1 MNIENGENVRVT
13 RARARAMEASS
24 RNEKAVGLRDIT
36 NISTKSH
43 HKRIQTS
50 NFQKSEGNKKRKTKT
65 TSEDHV
71 PLQVVTT
78 EEDVKAKLAVDSSMM
93 MMEKSLQVQP
103 SVENPLLSMQD
114 FVGSP
119 DKDISMI
126 CEKLKDSVDLGIVD
140 IDSKLKD
147 SLFWTSYAPDIYNS
161 IYVRECE
168 RRPSA
173 DYMEKLQQY
182 ITPTMR
188 GILVDWLVEVTEEYQ
203 LVPDT
208 LYLAVNL
215 IDRFLSQR
223 LVTKQTLQLL
233 GITCMLISSKYEEI
247 VPTPLQDL
255 CDITDNTYSKQ
266 QVLKMEKEV
275 LNLLHFQLAVPTI
288 KTFLRKFIVVAQS
301 AFKVV
306 YDELEF
312 IANYLGELALVEYS
326 FLQFRPSKIA
336 ASAVFLGRWTLD
348 QSEHPWNPTLEH
360 YTNYKAS
367 ELKTTVLALL
377 DLQLNTK
384 GCCLAGVHDKYNQ
397 QKFQRVANLIPKPVE
412 SLF

>member
-1 MNIENGENVRVT
+1 MREKKMNKENGENVRVT
-13 RARARAMEASS
+13 RARARAMEA
-24 RNEKAVGLRDIT
+24 VGLRDIT

-43 HKRIQTS
+43 HKRFQTS
-50 NFQKSEGNKKRKTKT
+50 NFQKSEGNKKRKTKVA
-65 TSEDHV
+65 SQDHI

-78 EEDVKAKLAVDSSMM
+78 KEDAKTELAEDSSI

-103 SVENPLLSMQD
+103 SVENPPLSMQD
-114 FVGSP
+114 SVSSP
-119 DKDISMI
+119 DKDISII
-126 CEKLKDSVDLGIVD
+126 CEKLRDSVDLGIVD

-147 SLFWTSYAPDIYNS
+147 SLVWTSYAPDIYNS
-161 IYVRECE
+161 IHVRECE

-173 DYMEKLQQY
+173 DYMEKLQQD

-223 LVTKQTLQLL
+223 LVAKQMLQLL

-247 VPTPLQDL
+247 LAPPLQDF

-288 KTFLRKFIVVAQS
+288 KTFLRRFIVVAQS
-301 AFKVV
+301 SFKVV

-312 IANYLGELALVEYS
+312 IANYLGELALIEYS

-360 YTNYKAS
+360 YTNYRAS

-384 GCCLAGVHDKYNQ
+384 GCCLTGVREKYNR
-397 QKFQRVANLIPKPVE
+397 QKFQSVANLIPKPVE